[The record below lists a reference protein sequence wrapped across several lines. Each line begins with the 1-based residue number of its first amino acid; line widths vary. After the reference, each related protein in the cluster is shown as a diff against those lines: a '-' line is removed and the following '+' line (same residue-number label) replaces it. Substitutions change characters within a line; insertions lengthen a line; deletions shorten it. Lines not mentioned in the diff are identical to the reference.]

1 MAAVDGTCRSAAVQ
15 ASGGVGPEQLTA
27 SRAKPTSSHVLM
39 FCHRRR
45 VSYREQMNDEVLTSS
60 EALTFDDVLVVPG
73 WSEVLPND
81 VDTSTSLA
89 GIDLAVPLLSAA
101 MDTVTESPL
110 AIAIARAG
118 GIGVLHRNLSV
129 QRQAEEVDRVKRAQA
144 GMITAPISL
153 GPTATLDDAET
164 LMARHK
170 ISGVPICDPDGRL
183 VGILTNRDVRFCT
196 NDQYGQ
202 PVTDFMTAEGLV
214 TAPVGTSLDEAVA
227 VLHQHRIEKLPLVD
241 EDGVLR
247 GLITVKDIDKRIEH
261 PNASLDADGRLR
273 VAAAIG
279 VTDVEERAAAL
290 HAAGVDMLVIDTA
303 HGHTLGVV
311 NAVRTL
317 KQHWPDLVV
326 IGGNVVTREGVEALV
341 AAGAD
346 IVKVGVG
353 AGSICTTRIVAGA
366 GMPQMTA
373 IHECVRAGRDL
384 GVPVIADGGV
394 VTSGDIVKA
403 FVAGAD
409 AVMLGNLLAG
419 VDEAPGELELVDGA
433 MWKTY
438 RGMGSSG
445 AMRGR
450 ATDRYGTGQTPGK
463 HVAEGVEGRV
473 RYAGPMSELVAQL
486 MGGLRSGM
494 GYAGAASLEDLR
506 HRTRLVRITG
516 AGLRESH
523 PHDITVL
530 RDE

>member
-1 MAAVDGTCRSAAVQ
+1 
-15 ASGGVGPEQLTA
+15 
-27 SRAKPTSSHVLM
+27 
-39 FCHRRR
+39 
-45 VSYREQMNDEVLTSS
+45 MNDEVLSGS

-73 WSEVLPND
+73 WSEVLPTE

-129 QRQAEEVDRVKRAQA
+129 DEQAEEVDRVKRAQA
-144 GMITAPISL
+144 GMISAPISL
-153 GPTATLDDAET
+153 SPSASLDDAEK

-170 ISGVPICDPDGRL
+170 ISGVPICEADGRL

-196 NDQYGQ
+196 PDEYHR
-202 PVTDFMTAEGLV
+202 PVTDFMTGSGLV
-214 TAPVGTSLDEAVA
+214 TAPVGTSLEEAVA
-227 VLHQHRIEKLPLVD
+227 ILHEHRIEKLPLVD
-241 EDGVLR
+241 DAGVLQ

-261 PNASLDADGRLR
+261 PNASLDGDGRLR
-273 VAAAIG
+273 VAAAVG
-279 VTDVEERAAAL
+279 VTDTAERTEAL
-290 HAAGVDMLVIDTA
+290 EAAGVDMLVIDTA
-303 HGHTLGVV
+303 HGHTQGVV
-311 NAVRTL
+311 DAVRTI
-317 KQHWPDLVV
+317 KKGWPDVPVV
-326 IGGNVVTREGVEALV
+326 GGNVVTREGVEALV
-341 AAGAD
+341 EAGAD
-346 IVKVGVG
+346 VIKVGVG

-373 IHECVRAGRDL
+373 IHECVQAGREL
-384 GVPVIADGGV
+384 GVPIIADGGIV
-394 VTSGDIVKA
+394 NSGDIVKA

-419 VDEAPGELELVDGA
+419 VDEAPGDLELVDGA

-450 ATDRYGTGQTPGK
+450 ASDRYGTGQAPGK

-473 RYAGPMSELVAQL
+473 RYAGPMSELIGQIV
-486 MGGLRSGM
+486 GGLRSGM
-494 GYAGAASLEDLR
+494 GYAGAADLDDLR
-506 HRTRLVRITG
+506 RRTRLVRITG

-530 RDE
+530 RDD